1 MLSGSVVPSNHRHP
15 CPGGVAAVKEFCSRA
30 IPGPGPSQNPALSG
44 TPAPKVHAPFNLKG
58 KRTVISRTTVTS
70 CRHVQHSCGS
80 PSRQRSCVSKNCHT
94 TFAVRSPRYGS
105 AVLISGRYSVRFH
118 RPGTQSNGPFR
129 PRPRRPSA
137 HPQRRSLPLLQG
149 AKSLPSAA
157 LQSPPPH
164 TSRPPPGPTLH
175 FVSRPWSLGDSKT
188 GIRPN
193 HIK

>member
-1 MLSGSVVPSNHRHP
+1 MLSSSVSPSNHRHP
-15 CPGGVAAVKEFCSRA
+15 CPGGMAAGKEFCSRA

-58 KRTVISRTTVTS
+58 KRTVISRPTVTS

-118 RPGTQSNGPFR
+118 RPGTQSVGPSR
-129 PRPRRPSA
+129 PRPGRPSA
-137 HPQRRSLPLLQG
+137 GRTMPVFVGVWEPGLPALRR
-149 AKSLPSAA
+149 
-157 LQSPPPH
+157 QSPPALPH
-164 TSRPPPGPTLH
+164 QTASRANAPLRSAPL
-175 FVSRPWSLGDSKT
+175 VT
-188 GIRPN
+188 GRL
-193 HIK
+193 